1 MFQCFIHSD
10 LAPSGLLTGQQEAVT
25 SIFTRCLALLT
36 RLEGDTVRQDPTG
49 FSLNRAE
56 WLSHYS
62 QISMRSLKMKTQGE
76 NYNFLLLRR
85 KNQMEKCSQVIFA
98 SSTFF

>member
-1 MFQCFIHSD
+1 MFQCFIHAD

-25 SIFTRCLALLT
+25 STFTRRLALLT
-36 RLEGDTVRQDPTG
+36 RLWGDTVRQDPNG
-49 FSLNRAE
+49 FSLNCTG
-56 WLSHYS
+56 WLIHYG
-62 QISMRSLKMKTQGE
+62 QINMRSLKMKAQGE